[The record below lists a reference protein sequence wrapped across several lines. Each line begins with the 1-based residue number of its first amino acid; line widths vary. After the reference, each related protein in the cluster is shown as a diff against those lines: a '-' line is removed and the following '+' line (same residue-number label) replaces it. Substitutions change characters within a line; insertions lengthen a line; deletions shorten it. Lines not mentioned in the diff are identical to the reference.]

1 MNLATCSADSGI
13 FSLPFPSYAQCI
25 HRDLASR
32 NVLVGNGLVAKVADF
47 GMARNIS
54 TDGQYIKVT
63 EVNNLI
69 VLFAF
74 FLDFKKKNSLNFCS
88 FLPRLYVD
96 WLMSCFITSTPY

>member
-1 MNLATCSADSGI
+1 MRCSRNNMTWATCSANSGI

-32 NVLVGNGLVAKVADF
+32 NVLVGNGLGAKVADF

-63 EVNNLI
+63 EVNKLI
-69 VLFAF
+69 ALLKVEF
-74 FLDFKKKNSLNFCS
+74 FLAFKKEQS
-88 FLPRLYVD
+88 
-96 WLMSCFITSTPY
+96 

>member
-1 MNLATCSADSGI
+1 MRCSRNNMTLATCLANSGI

-47 GMARNIS
+47 GMARNVS

-69 VLFAF
+69 VLLIVDF
-74 FLDFKKKNSLNFCS
+74 FLAFKKEQS
-88 FLPRLYVD
+88 
-96 WLMSCFITSTPY
+96 

>member
-1 MNLATCSADSGI
+1 MRCSRNNMTLATCSANSGI

-69 VLFAF
+69 VLLIVEF
-74 FLDFKKKNSLNFCS
+74 FLAFKKEQS
-88 FLPRLYVD
+88 
-96 WLMSCFITSTPY
+96 